1 MMDADRKRQEQELD
15 RALKERL
22 ERRKRLKEKQHKKEI
37 Q

>member
-1 MMDADRKRQEQELD
+1 LD